1 MKRRLPFIVL
11 LAGGI
16 LLLSNLDGAFPENT
30 GAPGELTCGRAPCH
44 NVPVNAGNA
53 QMSIAFSGNDLEYVA
68 DSTYELTVTIANQQ
82 TMRNGFEILALN
94 GNNQNT
100 GEWILLEPDKMKI
113 IPGIGLPSRKYVT
126 HMAAGNMQ
134 AEWKVAWKAP
144 SADVGVVTFYAA
156 VNATNNNGMLTGDE
170 VYTKSLAVEF
180 SPLSGTQE
188 TVQPGGPG
196 IVSVSP
202 DRTNGTLMIRY
213 FLKSAADVRLEVFHI
228 SGQKVATVVAGKQP
242 EGDHQVSWNSLAA
255 NGSGILPGVYVVR
268 LVAGREIAARKFVW
282 P

>member
-1 MKRRLPFIVL
+1 MKKILPLMAL
-11 LAGGI
+11 LAGSI

-44 NVPVNAGNA
+44 NVPVNVGTA
-53 QMSIAFSGNDLEYVA
+53 QMSIAFSGNDLKYVA

-82 TMRNGFEILALN
+82 SLRNGFEILALN
-94 GNNQNT
+94 ENNQNT
-100 GEWILLEPDKMKI
+100 GEWILLDPDKMKI

-126 HMAAGNMQ
+126 HQAAGNMQ
-134 AEWKVAWKAP
+134 TEWKIAWKAP
-144 SADVGVVTFYAA
+144 SADVGVVTFYAS

-170 VYTKSLAVEF
+170 VYTRSLAVDF

-188 TVQPGGPG
+188 TARPEVSG

-202 DRTNGTLMIRY
+202 DGTNGTLLVRY
-213 FLKSAADVRLEVFHI
+213 FLKTSADVRFEIFNI
-228 SGQKVATVVAGKQP
+228 SGQKMSAIVAGKQP
-242 EGDHQVSWNSLAA
+242 QGEHQVSWSNLSAS
-255 NGSGILPGVYVVR
+255 GSGTPPGVYFIR
-268 LVAGREIAARKFVW
+268 LAAGRETAVRKFVW